1 MEIFNKKSL
10 AKDEIIQFEI
20 SDDITKKVTNF
31 YSENPFPSYNNDE
44 NKYSLI
50 VKGDKNIFAK
60 EFKDFIGLNKKV
72 LEVGSGT
79 SQFALYLSIGTNNQI
94 FALDPTLESLKL
106 GQKFAKSNNIENTY
120 FVKADIFDDVL
131 NEKVFDF
138 VLCNGVLHHTKDP
151 YDAFKIVLKSL
162 KKDGIIVLGL
172 YNRIARIRT
181 LIRKYL
187 YKIFGKKI
195 VMIFDPHLRKTD
207 KNLKEKIEAWIK
219 DQYEHPVESLHSFD
233 EILNWFKINNVEF
246 VNSMPHCNL
255 FSDPKNIFEK
265 SQKGNFFTRL
275 LSQILMIFSSY
286 GSEGGVFIFIGK
298 KV

>member
-20 SDDITKKVTNF
+20 SDDVTKKVSNF
-31 YSENPFPSYNNDE
+31 YGKNPFPSYDNDE

-50 VKGDKNIFAK
+50 LKGNKNIFAK

-106 GQKFAKSNNIENTY
+106 GQKFAKSNNIKNTY

-138 VLCNGVLHHTKDP
+138 IWCNGVLHHTKNP
-151 YDAFKIVLKSL
+151 YEAFKIVLKPL
-162 KKDGIIVLGL
+162 KKDGIIVLGV

-195 VMIFDPHLRKTD
+195 VMIFDPYLRKID
-207 KNLKEKIEAWIK
+207 RNSKEKIEAWIK

-233 EILNWFKINNVEF
+233 EILNWFKVNNVEF

-265 SQKGNFFTRL
+265 NLEGNFFTRL

>member
-10 AKDEIIQFEI
+10 NKDEIIQFEI
-20 SDDITKKVTNF
+20 SDDVTKKVSNF
-31 YSENPFPSYNNDE
+31 YGKNPFPSYDNDE

-50 VKGDKNIFAK
+50 LKGNKNIFAK

-106 GQKFAKSNNIENTY
+106 GQKFAKSNNIKNTY

-138 VLCNGVLHHTKDP
+138 IWCNGVLHHTKNP
-151 YDAFKIVLKSL
+151 YEAFKIVLKPL
-162 KKDGIIVLGL
+162 KKDGIIVLGV

-195 VMIFDPHLRKTD
+195 VMIFDPYLRKID
-207 KNLKEKIEAWIK
+207 RNSKEKIEAWIK

-233 EILNWFKINNVEF
+233 EILNWFKVNNVEF

-265 SQKGNFFTRL
+265 NLEGNFFTRL

>member
-1 MEIFNKKSL
+1 M
-10 AKDEIIQFEI
+10 
-20 SDDITKKVTNF
+20 
-31 YSENPFPSYNNDE
+31 
-44 NKYSLI
+44 
-50 VKGDKNIFAK
+50 
-60 EFKDFIGLNKKV
+60 
-72 LEVGSGT
+72 
-79 SQFALYLSIGTNNQI
+79 
-94 FALDPTLESLKL
+94 
-106 GQKFAKSNNIENTY
+106 
-120 FVKADIFDDVL
+120 
-131 NEKVFDF
+131 
-138 VLCNGVLHHTKDP
+138 LHHTKDP
-151 YDAFKIVLKSL
+151 YEAFKIVLKPL

-195 VMIFDPHLRKTD
+195 IMIFDPHLRKTD
-207 KNLKEKIEAWIK
+207 KNSKEKIEAWIK

-233 EILNWFKINNVEF
+233 EILNWFKMNNVEF
-246 VNSMPHCNL
+246 VNSIPHCNL

-265 SQKGNFFTRL
+265 SQKVNFFTRL

>member
-31 YSENPFPSYNNDE
+31 YSENPFPSYDNDE

-138 VLCNGVLHHTKDP
+138 VWCNRVLHHTKDP

-207 KNLKEKIEAWIK
+207 
-219 DQYEHPVESLHSFD
+219 
-233 EILNWFKINNVEF
+233 
-246 VNSMPHCNL
+246 
-255 FSDPKNIFEK
+255 
-265 SQKGNFFTRL
+265 
-275 LSQILMIFSSY
+275 
-286 GSEGGVFIFIGK
+286 
-298 KV
+298 

>member
-1 MEIFNKKSL
+1 M
-10 AKDEIIQFEI
+10 
-20 SDDITKKVTNF
+20 
-31 YSENPFPSYNNDE
+31 
-44 NKYSLI
+44 
-50 VKGDKNIFAK
+50 
-60 EFKDFIGLNKKV
+60 
-72 LEVGSGT
+72 
-79 SQFALYLSIGTNNQI
+79 
-94 FALDPTLESLKL
+94 
-106 GQKFAKSNNIENTY
+106 
-120 FVKADIFDDVL
+120 
-131 NEKVFDF
+131 
-138 VLCNGVLHHTKDP
+138 LHHTKDP

-195 VMIFDPHLRKTD
+195 VMIFDPHLRKTN
-207 KNLKEKIEAWIK
+207 KNSKEKIEAWIK

>member
-10 AKDEIIQFEI
+10 NKDKIIQFEI
-20 SDDITKKVTNF
+20 SDDVTKKVSNF
-31 YSENPFPSYNNDE
+31 YGKNPFPAYDNDE

-50 VKGDKNIFAK
+50 LKGNKNIFAK

-106 GQKFAKSNNIENTY
+106 GQKFAKSNNIKNTY

-138 VLCNGVLHHTKDP
+138 IWCNGVLHHTKDP
-151 YDAFKIVLKSL
+151 YKAFKIVLKSL

-195 VMIFDPHLRKTD
+195 VMIFDPYLRKID
-207 KNLKEKIEAWIK
+207 RNSKEKIEAWIK

-233 EILNWFKINNVEF
+233 EILNWFKVNNVEF

-265 SQKGNFFTRL
+265 NLEGNFFTRL
-275 LSQILMIFSSY
+275 LSQILMIFTSY